1 MGRGEDHRRRILELQ
16 LRAQVCKPAMLAAL
30 EACSDGR
37 TPLMGEVGPD
47 VIRRAP
53 IDMTCPDRVAL
64 GIDLSG
70 NPQDIR
76 QLLSDLPGRAT
87 GRPDGGGKELVR
99 PPVRQHVCLAHHPL
113 GGRSRPVRFVAQV
126 STDVP
131 DESHRTR
138 RHQAEPPGMPGDESR
153 VYHRGSWSGQVGV
166 TRIGARPSWSGALG
180 SSTSPRSEVNHGHG
194 RGAERTTAK
203 AFLIL
208 LAAVAW
214 LPGGLGT

>member
-76 QLLSDLPGRAT
+76 QLLSDLPVERRAARWWWAGWCDLPCVST
-87 GRPDGGGKELVR
+87 CAWRITRWEAGLVR
-99 PPVRQHVCLAHHPL
+99 CDSLRRCRRMSPTRVTAPVATRRNRRACLATNLVSITVAPGPVRS
-113 GGRSRPVRFVAQV
+113 GSR
-126 STDVP
+126 
-131 DESHRTR
+131 
-138 RHQAEPPGMPGDESR
+138 G
-153 VYHRGSWSGQVGV
+153 
-166 TRIGARPSWSGALG
+166 
-180 SSTSPRSEVNHGHG
+180 
-194 RGAERTTAK
+194 
-203 AFLIL
+203 
-208 LAAVAW
+208 
-214 LPGGLGT
+214 